1 MIEGAKI
8 PKKFEKTK
16 KGVER
21 DFIKVLC
28 LTHLLFGADII
39 IDVIE
44 IRR

>member
-1 MIEGAKI
+1 MEGAKI
-8 PKKFEKTK
+8 PKKFEKIK

-21 DFIKVLC
+21 DFIKAPC
-28 LTHLLFGADII
+28 FTHFLFGADII